1 MDGRTDRWGPPTG
14 SPLPPQPEAGAMLR
28 TMRLARGWR
37 TLLPGPATAGGARA
51 DRWLLAI
58 TVVLVGLGIVM
69 IYSAI
74 AIRAQERFGDPTFFL
89 KKQAIW
95 AALGLLAMVW
105 AVTWDLKRFQRAT
118 PMLFLVS
125 LLLLL
130 LVLVPGIG
138 IKINGARRWL
148 RLFGL
153 SFQPAELAKLADS
166 VEIARNEK
174 TVKTQKAANLSR
186 LRQDLQRLDGELKK
200 AIAQLPEKKEIPE
213 LLSSISSK
221 AQQSGLD
228 VLLFRPRP
236 ESYQEF
242 YAEVPVDITVKGN
255 FHNTVNFFDDVGR
268 MDRLVNIDNI
278 GFKNPTV
285 SGDSVVLETTSV
297 ATAFRFLDEAE
308 RKKVAEEKAKAAKT
322 KK

>member
-1 MDGRTDRWGPPTG
+1 LNQILDAILERSTA
-14 SPLPPQPEAGAMLR
+14 QKIAMLAV
-28 TMRLARGWR
+28 TVILMVALDYSF
-37 TLLPGPATAGGARA
+37 LFGPRA
-51 DRWLLAI
+51 DE
-58 TVVLVGLGIVM
+58 V
-69 IYSAI
+69 
-74 AIRAQERFGDPTFFL
+74 
-89 KKQAIW
+89 
-95 AALGLLAMVW
+95 
-105 AVTWDLKRFQRAT
+105 
-118 PMLFLVS
+118 
-125 LLLLL
+125 
-130 LVLVPGIG
+130 
-138 IKINGARRWL
+138 
-148 RLFGL
+148 
-153 SFQPAELAKLADS
+153 AKLADS

-186 LRQDLQRLDGELKK
+186 LRQDLQRLDGELRK

-228 VLLFRPRP
+228 VLLFRPRA

-255 FHNTVNFFDDVGR
+255 FYNTVNFFDDVGR

-285 SGDSVVLETTSV
+285 SGDNVVLETTSV

-308 RKKVAEEKAKAAKT
+308 RKKVAEDKAKAAKT

>member
-1 MDGRTDRWGPPTG
+1 MNQILDAILERSTA
-14 SPLPPQPEAGAMLR
+14 QKIAMLAV
-28 TMRLARGWR
+28 TVILMIALYYSF
-37 TLLPGPATAGGARA
+37 LFGPRA
-51 DRWLLAI
+51 D
-58 TVVLVGLGIVM
+58 
-69 IYSAI
+69 
-74 AIRAQERFGDPTFFL
+74 
-89 KKQAIW
+89 
-95 AALGLLAMVW
+95 
-105 AVTWDLKRFQRAT
+105 
-118 PMLFLVS
+118 
-125 LLLLL
+125 
-130 LVLVPGIG
+130 
-138 IKINGARRWL
+138 
-148 RLFGL
+148 
-153 SFQPAELAKLADS
+153 ELAKLADS

-186 LRQDLQRLDGELKK
+186 LRQDLQRLDAELRK
-200 AIAQLPEKKEIPE
+200 AIAQLPEKREIPE

-228 VLLFRPRP
+228 VLLFRPRA

-242 YAEVPVDITVKGN
+242 YAEVPVDITVKGH
-255 FHNTVNFFDDVGR
+255 FYNTVNFFDEVGR

-285 SGDSVVLETTSV
+285 SGDNVVLETTSV

>member
-1 MDGRTDRWGPPTG
+1 MNQILDAILERSTA
-14 SPLPPQPEAGAMLR
+14 QKIAMLAV
-28 TMRLARGWR
+28 TVILMIALYYSF
-37 TLLPGPATAGGARA
+37 LFGPRA
-51 DRWLLAI
+51 D
-58 TVVLVGLGIVM
+58 
-69 IYSAI
+69 
-74 AIRAQERFGDPTFFL
+74 
-89 KKQAIW
+89 
-95 AALGLLAMVW
+95 
-105 AVTWDLKRFQRAT
+105 
-118 PMLFLVS
+118 
-125 LLLLL
+125 
-130 LVLVPGIG
+130 
-138 IKINGARRWL
+138 
-148 RLFGL
+148 
-153 SFQPAELAKLADS
+153 ELAKLADS

-186 LRQDLQRLDGELKK
+186 LRQDLQRLDAELRK
-200 AIAQLPEKKEIPE
+200 AIAQLPEKREIPE

-228 VLLFRPRP
+228 VLLFRPRA

-255 FHNTVNFFDDVGR
+255 FYNTVNFFDEVGR

-285 SGDSVVLETTSV
+285 SGDNVVLETTSV

>member
-1 MDGRTDRWGPPTG
+1 LNQILDAILERSTA
-14 SPLPPQPEAGAMLR
+14 QKIAMLAV
-28 TMRLARGWR
+28 TVILMVALDYSF
-37 TLLPGPATAGGARA
+37 LFGPRA
-51 DRWLLAI
+51 DE
-58 TVVLVGLGIVM
+58 V
-69 IYSAI
+69 
-74 AIRAQERFGDPTFFL
+74 
-89 KKQAIW
+89 
-95 AALGLLAMVW
+95 
-105 AVTWDLKRFQRAT
+105 
-118 PMLFLVS
+118 
-125 LLLLL
+125 
-130 LVLVPGIG
+130 
-138 IKINGARRWL
+138 
-148 RLFGL
+148 
-153 SFQPAELAKLADS
+153 AKLADS

-186 LRQDLQRLDGELKK
+186 LRQDLQRLDGELRK

-228 VLLFRPRP
+228 VLLFRPRA
-236 ESYQEF
+236 ETYQEF

-255 FHNTVNFFDDVGR
+255 FYNTVNFFDDVGR

-285 SGDSVVLETTSV
+285 SGDNVVLETTSV

-308 RKKVAEEKAKAAKT
+308 RKKVAEDKAKAAKT